1 MMQSYEIRVIRKGA
15 GAVVYAITQLSDYA
29 AIRRA
34 RLLSEEGDI
43 VEVWRGLTCVFTL
56 APEHVRMH

>member
-1 MMQSYEIRVIRKGA
+1 VITAAAPRPLENEK
-15 GAVVYAITQLSDYA
+15 LA